1 MNGASAGVR
10 RRSVRC
16 RVLRII
22 LAIYPAGTN
31 FHPAPTSFPP
41 ARRPAMGLG
50 LLLAL
55 GVIVIVL
62 IALFNGLVRL
72 RMLAHNAY
80 ADIDVQLKRRHDL
93 VPTLVATVQGHAG
106 YEKGTLEAVV
116 AARQKAIAAT
126 GPAAAGSA
134 ELALSGG
141 VKQLLAIA
149 EAYPD
154 LKAGQSFLELQKSLV
169 TIEDTLQMAR
179 RYYNAVVRDLNTK
192 IQQFPAVL
200 VAGPMGFR
208 PEEFFGLDNATEG
221 AVPQVKV

>member
-1 MNGASAGVR
+1 
-10 RRSVRC
+10 
-16 RVLRII
+16 
-22 LAIYPAGTN
+22 
-31 FHPAPTSFPP
+31 
-41 ARRPAMGLG
+41 MGLG
-50 LLLAL
+50 LLIVL
-55 GVIVIVL
+55 GILVVVL

-134 ELALSGG
+134 ELALSGQ

-169 TIEDTLQMAR
+169 TIEDTLQNAR
-179 RYYNAVVRDLNTK
+179 RYYNAVVRDLNTRM
-192 IQQFPAVL
+192 QQFPAVL
-200 VAGPMGFR
+200 VAGPMGFK
-208 PEEFFGLDNATEG
+208 PEEFFGLDNAAEG

>member
-1 MNGASAGVR
+1 
-10 RRSVRC
+10 
-16 RVLRII
+16 
-22 LAIYPAGTN
+22 
-31 FHPAPTSFPP
+31 
-41 ARRPAMGLG
+41 MGLG
-50 LLLAL
+50 LLIAL
-55 GVIVIVL
+55 GVLVVIL

-72 RMLAHNAY
+72 RLLAHNAY

-93 VPTLVATVQGHAG
+93 VPSLVATVQGHAG

-116 AARQKAIAAT
+116 AARQKALAAT

-134 ELALSGG
+134 ELVLSGQ

-169 TIEDTLQMAR
+169 TIEDNLQNAR
-179 RYYNAVVRDLNTK
+179 RYYNAVVRDLNTRL
-192 IQQFPAVL
+192 QQFPAVL
-200 VAGPMGFR
+200 VAGPMGFK
-208 PEEFFGLDNATEG
+208 PEEFFGLDSAAEG

>member
-1 MNGASAGVR
+1 
-10 RRSVRC
+10 
-16 RVLRII
+16 
-22 LAIYPAGTN
+22 
-31 FHPAPTSFPP
+31 
-41 ARRPAMGLG
+41 MGLG
-50 LLLAL
+50 LM
-55 GVIVIVL
+55 IVL
-62 IALFNGLVRL
+62 AVLVVYLIAVFNGLVRL

-93 VPTLVATVQGHAG
+93 VPTLVSTVQGHAG

-116 AARQKAIAAT
+116 AARQKAVTAT

-134 ELALSGG
+134 ELALSGQ

-154 LKAGQSFLELQKSLV
+154 LKAGQSFLSLQNSLV
-169 TIEDTLQMAR
+169 QIEDTLQSAR

-192 IQQFPAVL
+192 VAQFPVVL
-200 VAGPMGFR
+200 VAEPLGFQA
-208 PEEFFGLDNATEG
+208 EEFFGLENAAEG